1 MTGDYKGDYQELVDE
16 ISELLGVPA
25 TLENRDFELIAFGV
39 YDSEGDLDPSA
50 LDPVRTRSIL
60 TRRSTAAVRT
70 WFEGF
75 GITRASAPVRIPP
88 TPEAGVYRGRI
99 CLPVRHRG
107 VVLGYVWLL
116 DSDPGPTD
124 PQLDA
129 AMRVTAR
136 IGALLADEAQHG
148 ADLSRELRA
157 VLTAERGWQAD
168 MAVAALRTALGP
180 RGDGPYAVVCV
191 APWPSADPDDAP
203 SARTV
208 PHATALCTVPWGP
221 SAQSLAALVRL
232 RATDTLT
239 PASSAAGRLLE
250 RARDVEGGGGAY
262 GGGAYGGGAYGG
274 TGSGGETSTGGPGS
288 GSGPGTGRSGGPST
302 GGSGT
307 GGSGWGGLGTGR
319 PGTGRSGTGGSGAD
333 GQGTG
338 GSDSGRTDTGSSG
351 TGGPGTGG
359 SGVDGQGTGGSGT
372 VRSDTGG
379 SGTGRSD
386 TGRPGTDG
394 SGADGQ
400 GAGGSGAGRSGTGR
414 PGAPGS
420 GTGRPGSSDG
430 GRSTSAEKEGGG
442 SGDTRSRGNRSGGDL
457 PVHGTPGRQA
467 KDPAAAPPTVAAG
480 IAVPRLSLAELAPA
494 WQEASDAARAALAEP
509 GFGPVAEWSR
519 IGPYRLL
526 TALPPETAHDPVVRP
541 LLAPAHRELARTAEV
556 YLDCAGQAGRTA
568 AELGIHR
575 QTLYYRLS
583 RVEQLTGLDLDD
595 GEDRLLLHM
604 ALKAARL

>member
-1 MTGDYKGDYQELVDE
+1 MTSDAASFSRAGDYQELVDE

-25 TLENRDFELIAFGV
+25 TLENRDFELIAFGA

-60 TRRSTAAVRT
+60 TRRSTATVRT

-75 GITRASAPVRIPP
+75 GITRASGPVRIPP

-124 PQLDA
+124 RQLDA

-157 VLTAERGWQAD
+157 VLTAERGWQGD

-180 RGDGPYAVVCV
+180 RADGPYTVVCV

-208 PHATALCTVPWGP
+208 PHATALCTVPWG
-221 SAQSLAALVRL
+221 ATGQGLAVLVRL

-250 RARDVEGGGGAY
+250 RARGVAGSSGGPYGEPESGA
-262 GGGAYGGGAYGG
+262 GQ
-274 TGSGGETSTGGPGS
+274 SGGEPSA
-288 GSGPGTGRSGGPST
+288 GRSGGT
-302 GGSGT
+302 YGGRRAEIKGSGPDD
-307 GGSGWGGLGTGR
+307 GRAHRGADSGPGGARNSDNRPGNGSGVGPVQGAPGAGR
-319 PGTGRSGTGGSGAD
+319 GPAGSGA
-333 GQGTG
+333 
-338 GSDSGRTDTGSSG
+338 
-351 TGGPGTGG
+351 
-359 SGVDGQGTGGSGT
+359 
-372 VRSDTGG
+372 VR
-379 SGTGRSD
+379 
-386 TGRPGTDG
+386 
-394 SGADGQ
+394 
-400 GAGGSGAGRSGTGR
+400 
-414 PGAPGS
+414 
-420 GTGRPGSSDG
+420 
-430 GRSTSAEKEGGG
+430 
-442 SGDTRSRGNRSGGDL
+442 RG
-457 PVHGTPGRQA
+457 
-467 KDPAAAPPTVAAG
+467 AAAPGATRDAATPDATAPGATGDTAASGATRDTTAPGATRSAAPPGATRDAPAPGAVAAG
-480 IAVPRLSLAELAPA
+480 VAGARLGLAELAVA
-494 WQEASDAARAALAEP
+494 WQEASAAARAALREP
-509 GFGPVAEWSR
+509 RFGPVAEWSR

-541 LLAPAHRELARTAEV
+541 LLSPAHRELARTAEV

-583 RVEQLTGLDLDD
+583 RVEQLTGLDLND

-604 ALKAARL
+604 ALKGARL